1 MEQLHA
7 VQSSN
12 FPTDKLL
19 LPLHLAEQLSQPI
32 PNAILTL
39 PTFAPDETTLRK
51 RLQACQAAGWNAI
64 LCDTIAHLVLGKQLG
79 LELHGGTGLNLTN
92 RHSVDVIQQYGVSD
106 TLLSVEL
113 TIRQALS
120 CCDRLPA
127 GLWTPSGDENTA
139 LPDSGRSWLPFLQ
152 ASAQRPHQPHIP
164 CLLHRGIHRYLQRCS
179 SLGGRPFSTA
189 ARLFHIAA
197 VVFH

>member
-127 GLWTPSGDENTA
+127 GIFAYGH
-139 LPDSGRSWLPFLQ
+139 LPVMKTRQIGR
-152 ASAQRPHQPHIP
+152 AH
-164 CLLHRGIHRYLQRCS
+164 
-179 SLGGRPFSTA
+179 
-189 ARLFHIAA
+189 
-197 VVFH
+197 V

>member
-1 MEQLHA
+1 MEQLQA
-7 VQSSN
+7 VQNSD

-51 RLQACQAAGWNAI
+51 RLKACQAIGWNAI

-113 TIRQALS
+113 TIRLFPVATA
-120 CCDRLPA
+120 CRLV
-127 GLWTPSGDENTA
+127 
-139 LPDSGRSWLPFLQ
+139 
-152 ASAQRPHQPHIP
+152 
-164 CLLHRGIHRYLQRCS
+164 S
-179 SLGGRPFSTA
+179 SPMDIFR
-189 ARLFHIAA
+189 
-197 VVFH
+197 